1 MGNDSRFSCQANLRR
16 IDYLYNN
23 KTNQYLLVMWSLYK
37 KKSSETCHAS
47 VTGKKKSVDKK
58 NQFGNLPGDSNERQK
73 KPKKSVDKKKSA
85 WKPAWRLVWFFF
97 KWCGRTVV

>member
-1 MGNDSRFSCQANLRR
+1 MGIDSRFSCQANLRR

-37 KKSSETCHAS
+37 KKVQKPAMRVSRA
-47 VTGKKKSVDKK
+47 KKKICRQK

-85 WKPAWRLVWFFF
+85 WKPAWRLVWFF
-97 KWCGRTVV
+97 

>member
-37 KKSSETCHAS
+37 KKVQKPAMRVSRA
-47 VTGKKKSVDKK
+47 KKKSVDKK

-73 KPKKSVDKKKSA
+73 KNEKISRQKKSA
-85 WKPAWRLVWFFF
+85 WKPAWRLVWFF
-97 KWCGRTVV
+97 

>member
-1 MGNDSRFSCQANLRR
+1 MGIDSRFSCQANLRR

-47 VTGKKKSVDKK
+47 VPGKKKKSVDKK
-58 NQFGNLPGDSNERQK
+58 NQFGNLPGTLTSGK
-73 KPKKSVDKKKSA
+73 KNRKNRSTKKNRHGNLPGD
-85 WKPAWRLVWFFF
+85 
-97 KWCGRTVV
+97 

>member
-1 MGNDSRFSCQANLRR
+1 MGIDSRFSCQANLRR

-23 KTNQYLLVMWSLYK
+23 KTNQYLLVTWSLYK
-37 KKSSETCHAS
+37 KKFRNLPCECH
-47 VTGKKKSVDKK
+47 GQKKKSVDKK

-85 WKPAWRLVWFFF
+85 WKPAWRLVWFF
-97 KWCGRTVV
+97 